1 MSAKTESI
9 LEQINVLRN
18 AVTELV
24 KGPDSERSEIKEKV
38 QAINETINQ
47 LVAELSKNQPD
58 KKNLILG

>member
-24 KGPDSERSEIKEKV
+24 KGPNSELPEVKEKV

-47 LVAELSKNQPD
+47 LVAELTKNQPD
-58 KKNLILG
+58 KKSLILG